1 MPASMV
7 VRSKMPD
14 DVVTIFVLPPSA
26 PDLKSRLVR
35 RAESHARQRGA
46 AQMVLWSDTR
56 FTTAHRL
63 YSRLGYARIDGQ
75 RQLADI
81 SQSAEYRFEKAL

>member
-1 MPASMV
+1 MAVDFPETGIAELHRLY
-7 VRSKMPD
+7 VRPD
-14 DVVTIFVLPPSA
+14 MRGQGLG
-26 PDLKSRLVR
+26 SRLVR